1 MVEAIIALV
10 STVLVFWL
18 KRRIAREKDRAKQLE
33 EALKDVDKNI
43 ADGDVDAI
51 NRSLE
56 LSLRRLS
63 LRDRDRRQQKSGETS
78 KG

>member
-10 STVLVFWL
+10 STLLVFWI
-18 KRRIAREKDRAKQLE
+18 KRRIAREKSRVEKLE
-33 EALKDVDKNI
+33 EALRDVDKNI

-51 NRSLE
+51 NSNLE

-63 LRDRDRRQQKSGETS
+63 LRDRDRRQQEGRETS

>member
-33 EALKDVDKNI
+33 EALKDVDQNI

-51 NRSLE
+51 NRSIE

-63 LRDRDRRQQKSGETS
+63 LRDRNRRQQESGETS
-78 KG
+78 KK

>member
-18 KRRIAREKDRAKQLE
+18 RRQIAREKDRVKQLE
-33 EALKDVDKNI
+33 EALKNVDQNI

-51 NRSLE
+51 NRSIE

-63 LRDRDRRQQKSGETS
+63 LRDRDRRQQESGETS

>member
-63 LRDRDRRQQKSGETS
+63 LRDRDRRQQESGETS

>member
-18 KRRIAREKDRAKQLE
+18 KRLIAREKDRAKQLE
-33 EALKDVDKNI
+33 EALKYVDQNI
-43 ADGDVDAI
+43 AKGDVDAI

-63 LRDRDRRQQKSGETS
+63 LRDRDRRQQEGGETP

>member
-10 STVLVFWL
+10 STLLVFWI
-18 KRRIAREKDRAKQLE
+18 KRRIAREKSRVEKLE
-33 EALKDVDKNI
+33 EALRDVDKNI

-51 NRSLE
+51 NSNLE

-63 LRDRDRRQQKSGETS
+63 LRDRDRRQQEGRETP

>member
-18 KRRIAREKDRAKQLE
+18 RRRIAREKDRVKQLE
-33 EALKDVDKNI
+33 EALKNVDQNI

-51 NRSLE
+51 NRSIE

-63 LRDRDRRQQKSGETS
+63 LRDRDRRQQESGETS
-78 KG
+78 KR